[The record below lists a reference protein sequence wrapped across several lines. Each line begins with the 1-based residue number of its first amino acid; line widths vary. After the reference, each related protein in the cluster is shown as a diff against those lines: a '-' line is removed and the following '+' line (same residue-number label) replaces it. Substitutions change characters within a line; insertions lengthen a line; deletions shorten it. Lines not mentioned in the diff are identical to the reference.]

1 MHLDVCEQY
10 FFMWAAQPHA
20 NISSSHAVQTSRN
33 PSLPPP
39 KNPSPKLMSSL
50 PPPPP
55 LSCSSSS
62 TLLPATHVREGTARS
77 MREGGHR
84 CRIRV
89 GGRLPPSMR
98 CSSAGLP
105 LEPADGS
112 AWGEGCHRRCA
123 APPPVSHSSP
133 PQTTRSSYHR
143 FGRQRREG
151 GEGRG
156 SGRGVMV
163 WREEKEKK
171 VWCRERGEGE
181 KMVRKSVWA
190 QVLSM

>member
-1 MHLDVCEQY
+1 
-10 FFMWAAQPHA
+10 
-20 NISSSHAVQTSRN
+20 
-33 PSLPPP
+33 
-39 KNPSPKLMSSL
+39 MSSL

-143 FGRQRREG
+143 FGRQRRVG